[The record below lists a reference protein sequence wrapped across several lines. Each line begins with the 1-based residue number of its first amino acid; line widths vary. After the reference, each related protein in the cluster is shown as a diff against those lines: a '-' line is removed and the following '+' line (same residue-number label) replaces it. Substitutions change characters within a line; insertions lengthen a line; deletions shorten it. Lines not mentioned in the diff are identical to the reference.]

1 MTHIKQTDQEITV
14 IGHAGYDK
22 PGKDIVCAGISAIA
36 TTLIATLEEIGTD
49 MTYTVESGDIKIR
62 FNKELTS
69 DERLLTG
76 SFLIGV
82 AKIAEVHP
90 DHVEIVQA

>member
-49 MTYTVESGDIKIR
+49 MTYTVESGDIK
-62 FNKELTS
+62 
-69 DERLLTG
+69 D
-76 SFLIGV
+76 LI
-82 AKIAEVHP
+82 KS
-90 DHVEIVQA
+90 

>member
-14 IGHAGYDK
+14 EGHAGYDK
-22 PGKDIVCAGISAIA
+22 PGKDIGISAIT